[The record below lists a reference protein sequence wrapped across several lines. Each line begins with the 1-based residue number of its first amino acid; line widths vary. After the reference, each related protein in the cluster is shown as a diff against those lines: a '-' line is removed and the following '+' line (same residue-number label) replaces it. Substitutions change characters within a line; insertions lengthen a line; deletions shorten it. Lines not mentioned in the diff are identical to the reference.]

1 MKIKNPHTLKQALAN
16 MKLENL
22 SPSHEVSV
30 LLQQALVDE
39 NIDTEDIRSLLH
51 AAHRTDE
58 VR

>member
-22 SPSHEVSV
+22 SPSPEVSV

-39 NIDTEDIRSLLH
+39 NIDTDDIRSLLR
-51 AAHRTDE
+51 AAHLTDE
-58 VR
+58 EC

>member
-22 SPSHEVSV
+22 SPSPEVSV

-39 NIDTEDIRSLLH
+39 NIDTEDIRNLLS

-58 VR
+58 EC

>member
-1 MKIKNPHTLKQALAN
+1 
-16 MKLENL
+16 MKLENM
-22 SPSHEVSV
+22 SPSPEVSV

-39 NIDTEDIRSLLH
+39 NIDTEDIISLLR

>member
-1 MKIKNPHTLKQALAN
+1 MKIKKPHTLKQALAN

-22 SPSHEVSV
+22 SPSPEVSV

-39 NIDTEDIRSLLH
+39 NIDTEDIISLLR

>member
-39 NIDTEDIRSLLH
+39 NIDTEDIRNLLH